1 MNFHII
7 TIFPEM
13 FDSYFNESIL
23 GRAQEDG
30 RVKINI
36 YNLRDYADQ
45 KDKRRTVDDTPY
57 GGGPGMVMM
66 VEPIFKCV
74 KEIKS
79 KVKSQSHFPTPLS
92 ATRDKLKA
100 TRGKKSK
107 VNPTSLKLR
116 GTRSQKSKV
125 KSQMLIL
132 LTSAKGKLYNQ
143 EKAKEIKKS
152 YTDVIIICGRYEGV
166 DERVAE
172 FIADEEVSIGE
183 YILTGGELPAMVIV
197 DSITRLIDGVLGN
210 EESLKSESYNTEK
223 NKCLAFGDKKY
234 DYPVYTKPA
243 EFNGWK
249 VPEILLSGNHKEI
262 EKWRARH

>member
-66 VEPIFKCV
+66 VEPVFKCV
-74 KEIKS
+74 EEIKL
-79 KVKSQSHFPTPLS
+79 KVKSQSHFTE
-92 ATRDKLKA
+92 AMD
-100 TRGKKSK
+100 KKSK
-107 VNPTSLKLR
+107 VNPTSLKLW
-116 GTRSQKSKV
+116 TRSQKSKV
-125 KSQMLIL
+125 EGKLLIL
-132 LTSAKGKLYNQ
+132 LTSAKGNLYNQ
-143 EKAKEIKKS
+143 QKAETIKND
-152 YTDVIIICGRYEGV
+152 YTDVVIICGRYEGV

-249 VPEILLSGNHKEI
+249 VPEVLLSGNHKEI
-262 EKWRARH
+262 EKWRARY

>member
-13 FDSYFNESIL
+13 FASYFNESIL
-23 GRAQEDG
+23 GRAQKEG
-30 RVKINI
+30 RIKINI

-66 VEPIFKCV
+66 IKPIFKCV
-74 KEIKS
+74 EEIRTKC
-79 KVKSQSHFPTPLS
+79 
-92 ATRDKLKA
+92 
-100 TRGKKSK
+100 
-107 VNPTSLKLR
+107 
-116 GTRSQKSKV
+116 
-125 KSQMLIL
+125 QMSDAKCQILIL
-132 LTSAKGKLYNQ
+132 LTSAKGALYNQ
-143 EKAKEIKKS
+143 EKAEKIKDN

-197 DSITRLIDGVLGN
+197 DSVTRLIDGVLGN

-223 NKCLAFGDKKY
+223 NKCLASINKKY

-249 VPEILLSGNHKEI
+249 VPEVLLGGNHQEI
-262 EKWRARH
+262 KKWRESHRSK